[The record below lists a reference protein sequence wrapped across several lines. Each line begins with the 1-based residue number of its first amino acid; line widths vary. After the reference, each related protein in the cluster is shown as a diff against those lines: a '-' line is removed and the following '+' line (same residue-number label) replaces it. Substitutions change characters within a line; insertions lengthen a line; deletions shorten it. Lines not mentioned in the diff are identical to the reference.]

1 MISQG
6 FILIHYT
13 QLADGLRIKKIG
25 NLYLVHLLKQGK
37 GLKRFLHNYAINL

>member
-13 QLADGLRIKKIG
+13 QLADGLLILHLENGCDLDILK
-25 NLYLVHLLKQGK
+25 YLIALKP
-37 GLKRFLHNYAINL
+37 